1 MAMQNKKL
9 IHSFVVLMSFLVIL
23 TSGCKKSEDPP
34 PSGGQTVNFGA
45 LLDLTV
51 YNPQNGLAT
60 QAAIGFALEDLNRYA
75 ATAGRDIKFTCSFA
89 DTRLDTTEAKN
100 QLKNMIDKGITMFVA
115 SPYTSGE
122 LKAIT
127 PFVNQNP
134 VVVINSTSTAIGLN
148 HTGSHIFRIITDDSF
163 QAKAIIRAAITEG
176 IKAIIPIVRNDV
188 WGNSLAQSFKSGF
201 TAEGG
206 FVYEGAAYSPSE
218 TVFTDLANTVK
229 LQVNEA
235 IANYGASKVAVLA
248 LTYSEIAGIFTAAG
262 QYESLGSVKW
272 YGCDGNA
279 QLDELIKDNAHAAFA
294 VKTGFMAPMIGIGSA
309 WVTPAFTEQLSLK
322 IALQTGVIPSVFAL
336 SAYDAAYIMGLA
348 FLEVGSNDMS
358 KITSMIPL
366 ICNNYAQMG
375 IFRRLNADNDLEK
388 ADYVFWKV
396 LHNQNGYY
404 WDKFAT
410 YWCDSNNFD
419 YRWPQ

>member
-1 MAMQNKKL
+1 MQNKKL
-9 IHSFVVLMSFLVIL
+9 IHSFVVLLGLLVIL
-23 TSGCKKSEDPP
+23 ISGCKKSEDPP

-75 ATAGRDIKFTCSFA
+75 ATAGRDVKFTCSFA

-100 QLKNMIDKGITMFVA
+100 QLKNMFDKGITMFVA
-115 SPYTSGE
+115 SPFTSGE

-148 HTGSHIFRIITDDSF
+148 HAGSHIFRIITDDSF
-163 QAKAIIRAAITEG
+163 QAQALISAAITEG
-176 IKAIIPIVRNDV
+176 VKAIIPVVRNDV
-188 WGNSLAQSFKSGF
+188 WGNSLAQVFKSGF
-201 TAEGG
+201 LQKGG
-206 FVYEGAAYSPSE
+206 FVYPGATYSPSE
-218 TVFTDLANTVK
+218 TLFTSLANTIQS
-229 LQVNEA
+229 QVNEA
-235 IANYGASKVAVLA
+235 IATYGASKVAVLA
-248 LTYSEIAGIFTAAG
+248 LTYSEITGIFSAAS
-262 QYESLGSVKW
+262 QYESLGLVKW

-279 QLDELIKDNAHAAFA
+279 QLDGIISDNNHAAFA
-294 VKTGFMAPMIGIGSA
+294 VKTNFMSPMNGIGNA
-309 WVTPAFTEQLSLK
+309 WTTPLFTEQLSSK

-348 FLEVGSNDMS
+348 FLEVGSADMA
-358 KITSMIPL
+358 KITAMIPL
-366 ICNNYAQMG
+366 VCNNYAQMG
-375 IFRRLNADNDLEK
+375 ISRRLNADNDLEK
-388 ADYVFWKV
+388 ADYIFWKA

-410 YWCDSNNFD
+410 YWYDSNNFD